1 MEERWFWALL
11 SAGIWGKEPRIDG
24 LTPLTAETWREV
36 VRLANSSGTTGL
48 LVKGI
53 EMLPA
58 EMRPPKP
65 MVMKLLLT
73 HTGYQRSHIRHNA
86 ALHKLMGMLREMDVE
101 PVLLK
106 GQGAAINFID
116 PTSRSCGDIDL
127 YIGVD
132 KTDHLIAK
140 LKERGITCDEEID
153 DNEKHAVFYY
163 DNLGVELHRHSTFM
177 NLPKAN
183 SIYQQWWDEGCASDR
198 CEALYVTAD
207 GRMLSEPEPGC
218 EKVTLPTPEHG
229 AFFLFYHVYHHFTS
243 LIVQFRQFADVARHL
258 HTHRHSIDRPA
269 LEAKLNELGLM
280 HAWQSVGCFLHI
292 YLGMD
297 TDDIPFYDSSKE
309 HMAEKIAKRL
319 RKKVLYHRESKWKR
333 PKGRISSKLYS
344 YIHYFGVAWELLPIF
359 PKESTAYLLQ
369 TTTQGLKI
377 LFRKANRTGTREH
390 YLQRNSQEQSQE

>member
-1 MEERWFWALL
+1 MRRLLTIVLTLTLAMHMVGQTVWHHREAGCSAEASVAAKRRVADRLFTRAMLEMEERHFDAGYELLRQVQVISPDHSAAIFMQSTFESILRHDSIAEVLLRQCVTLDPNNPSYIEAMGAWYDRHDSVQQATRQYEKLL
-11 SAGIWGKEPRIDG
+11 SLER
-24 LTPLTAETWREV
+24 
-36 VRLANSSGTTGL
+36 
-48 LVKGI
+48 
-53 EMLPA
+53 
-58 EMRPPKP
+58 
-65 MVMKLLLT
+65 
-73 HTGYQRSHIRHNA
+73 QR
-86 ALHKLMGMLREMDVE
+86 
-101 PVLLK
+101 
-106 GQGAAINFID
+106 
-116 PTSRSCGDIDL
+116 T
-127 YIGVD
+127 
-132 KTDHLIAK
+132 
-140 LKERGITCDEEID
+140 
-153 DNEKHAVFYY
+153 
-163 DNLGVELHRHSTFM
+163 
-177 NLPKAN
+177 
-183 SIYQQWWDEGCASDR
+183 
-198 CEALYVTAD
+198 
-207 GRMLSEPEPGC
+207 
-218 EKVTLPTPEHG
+218 
-229 AFFLFYHVYHHFTS
+229 
-243 LIVQFRQFADVARHL
+243 DVARHL

-309 HMAEKIAKRL
+309 QMAEKIAKRL